1 MPPVTCAT
9 ESVPTIFAP
18 GWAPAVLTSRGVAAC
33 RLSEFADVWSEFSQA
48 DCCWFV
54 EWLTELLVDACQE
67 PALREPFVGGPER
80 P

>member
-33 RLSEFADVWSEFSQA
+33 RLSEFQDAWAELGVQDRA
-48 DCCWFV
+48 WFAR
-54 EWLTELLVDACQE
+54 WLSELLIDASTAE
-67 PALREPFVGGPER
+67 MALR
-80 P
+80 